1 MKADCYI
8 SFEMHK
14 KRVISIVG
22 PTASGKTSLSIAV
35 AQACNGEVIS
45 ADSRQVYTGLDI
57 GSGKVKNEEMG
68 GIPHHLLSIV
78 EPMTTYTGVDFVRDA
93 TSAISNIIENNRVP
107 IIVGGTFFY
116 TELLRG
122 TMSAAPVPI
131 NQTLREELEKL
142 SDEDLFKK
150 IEAADQ
156 ARAKT
161 IDSKNRR
168 RMIRSLEIIDT
179 LGFVPAVEATESDYD
194 WLTIGI
200 SVPKETLHQNIHTRL
215 LERFDV
221 GMVEEVNRLLR
232 QDVTHE
238 RLEALGLE
246 YRYISRHLRGLL
258 TYEEMVTE
266 LETKIRQFA
275 KRQMTWLKRD
285 KTIEWFNKA
294 EQEKVI
300 ERVKGFLSES

>member
-1 MKADCYI
+1 MTKP
-8 SFEMHK
+8 K
-14 KRVISIVG
+14 VVSIVG

-35 AQACNGEVIS
+35 AKAVKGEVIS
-45 ADSRQVYTGLDI
+45 ADSRQVYKGLDI
-57 GSGKVKNEEMG
+57 GSGKITAEEMA
-68 GIPHHLLSIV
+68 GIPHHLLSIA
-78 EPMTTYTGVDFVRDA
+78 EPSQVYTGMDFVEDA
-93 TSAISNIIENNRVP
+93 TSAINQIVERNHLP

-142 SDEDLFKK
+142 SDEELFLRIKNT
-150 IEAADQ
+150 DQ
-156 ARAKT
+156 ARAET

-179 LGFVPAVEATESDYD
+179 LGAVPSVENKESDYD

-200 SVPKETLHQNIHTRL
+200 SISKEDLHQNIHKRLHQRFEDGMVDEVKDL
-215 LERFDV
+215 LEK
-221 GMVEEVNRLLR
+221 GIN
-232 QDVTHE
+232 HE
-238 RLEALGLE
+238 RLESFGLE
-246 YRYISRHLRGLL
+246 YRYISRYLRGLI

-285 KTIEWFNKA
+285 KTIEWFKSS

-300 ERVKGFLSES
+300 ERVQKFLSEPTS

>member
-1 MKADCYI
+1 MNKP
-8 SFEMHK
+8 K
-14 KRVISIVG
+14 VISIVG

-35 AQACNGEVIS
+35 AKALNGEVIS
-45 ADSRQVYTGLDI
+45 ADSRQVYKGLDI
-57 GSGKVKNEEMG
+57 GSGKVTAEEME

-78 EPMTTYTGVDFVRDA
+78 EPSQIYTGVDFINDA
-93 TSAISNIIENNRVP
+93 TSAINQITERNNLP

-122 TMSAAPVPI
+122 SMSAAPVPT
-131 NQTLREELEKL
+131 NQKLRDELETL
-142 SDEDLFKK
+142 SDEELYNK
-150 IEAADQ
+150 IEDTDPSRAAV
-156 ARAKT
+156 

-168 RMIRSLEIIDT
+168 RMIRSLEIIKA
-179 LGFVPAVEATESDYD
+179 LGKVPKVDSSDSPYE

-200 SVPKETLHQNIHTRL
+200 SISKEDLHQNIHKRL
-215 LERFDV
+215 LQRFED
-221 GMVEEVNRLLR
+221 GMIDEVKGLLEKG
-232 QDVTHE
+232 VIHE
-238 RLEALGLE
+238 RLESFGLE

-258 TYEEMVTE
+258 TYDEMVTE

-285 KTIEWFNKA
+285 KTIEWFKPS

-300 ERVKGFLSES
+300 ERVQKFLSESIS